1 MGKLESII
9 ALVDEFVVALAV
21 IFLIIVGLRASG
33 MISTTT
39 AIIVSIIIA
48 LAFGIAGYL
57 AALAQLEKPKTGVE
71 SLIGEVGEAIE
82 DIAPE
87 GMILI
92 KGEYWRA
99 KNKGNIPI
107 KKGQKVIVKDFKGLL
122 LIVEPL
128 HKEQKT

>member
-1 MGKLESII
+1 MGKVESII
-9 ALVDEFVVALAV
+9 ALIDEFVVALAV
-21 IFLIIVGLRASG
+21 IFIIIVGLRASG
-33 MISTTT
+33 IISTTT

-48 LAFGIAGYL
+48 IVFGVAGYL

-82 DIAPE
+82 DLAPE

-99 KNKGNIPI
+99 KYKGDTPI
-107 KKGQKVIVKDFKGLL
+107 KKGEKVVVKDFKGLL

-128 HKEQKT
+128 HKEQKI